1 MERGAVMD
9 VPNSEEILETYLDI
23 NRAIRNLVKSDAE
36 RLGITVVQLMTL
48 YKLASHPHI
57 GLGELA
63 EKLRLTNST
72 VSGVIERLVKMEFV
86 QRVVPCGNRR
96 AVSICLTEK
105 GETLLDQLY
114 TFNSTIKKLD
124 DVFNLPKEDLAHL
137 LRLQKLVLNNLL
149 QEECNS

>member
-1 MERGAVMD
+1 MD
-9 VPNSEEILETYLDI
+9 VPNSDILETYLDI
-23 NRAIRNLVKSDAE
+23 NRAIKNLVKSDAE

-48 YKLASHPHI
+48 YKLASHPNI

-63 EKLRLTNST
+63 DKLKLTNST

-86 QRVVPCGNRR
+86 QRVVPCENRR

-105 GETLLDQLY
+105 GKMLLDQLY
-114 TFNSTIKKLD
+114 TFNSSLKKFD
-124 DVFNLPKEDLAHL
+124 DVFDLPEEELAHL

>member
-1 MERGAVMD
+1 MD
-9 VPNSEEILETYLDI
+9 VPNSEGILETYLEI

-48 YKLASHPHI
+48 YKLASHPNI
-57 GLGELA
+57 SLGELA

-86 QRVVPCGNRR
+86 QRVVPCENRR

-105 GETLLDQLY
+105 GEKLLEQLY
-114 TFNSTIKKLD
+114 TFNSTLKKLD